1 VYDAFIAQERY
12 TMGYDSVWLLLQI
25 LSGEVTA
32 SDVDQIVK
40 TGAVVATR
48 DNMNDL
54 EVFKFFYVKLSNVKN
69 T

>member
-1 VYDAFIAQERY
+1 MYDAFIAQERY

-48 DNMNDL
+48 DNMDDP
-54 EVFKFFYVKLSNVKN
+54 EVSNFF
-69 T
+69 

>member
-1 VYDAFIAQERY
+1 
-12 TMGYDSVWLLLQI
+12 M
-25 LSGEVTA
+25 TA
-32 SDVDQIVK
+32 LDFDQIVK

-54 EVFKFFYVKLSNVKN
+54 AVSKFFYVKLSNVKN

>member
-1 VYDAFIAQERY
+1 
-12 TMGYDSVWLLLQI
+12 MGYDSVQLLSQI

-48 DNMNDL
+48 DNMDDP
-54 EVFKFFYVKLSNVKN
+54 EVSNFF
-69 T
+69 